1 MKESIIYQIAHTY
14 RDDFRVRAFTFGQGE
29 KALCVV
35 GNLRGNEYQQ
45 IYICSQVI
53 QRLQRLEEEGRF
65 IEGQQVMVI
74 PSVNPSSMN
83 IGKRFWGI
91 DNTDINRMF
100 PGYNLGETT
109 QRIAAGVFE
118 VVNKYRNGVQL
129 ASYYMPGEF
138 QSHVRMMHTGFENP
152 GKAADFGLPY
162 IVTRQPRPYD
172 TTTLNYNWQIWQ
184 TNAYSLY
191 SNTTSRIDPVSA
203 QQVVDGIERFMICN
217 GILEGIPEPVAPSR
231 VFQYSDLINIRNT
244 QAGLY
249 RSMAAHNSKVAA
261 GQTLAQ
267 IIDPCRGTVLET
279 LVSPVEGIVFFQ
291 HNEPL
296 IYAHTAALKIL
307 EDETTLDFG

>member
-35 GNLRGNEYQQ
+35 GSVRGNEYQQ

-53 QRLQRLEEEGRF
+53 QRLQKLEEEGRF
-65 IEGQQVMVI
+65 IQGQQVMVI
-74 PSVNPSSMN
+74 PSVNPSSIN

-118 VVNKYRNGVQL
+118 VVNKYRSGVQL
-129 ASYYMPGEF
+129 TSFYMPGEF
-138 QSHVRMMHTGFENP
+138 QPHVRMMHTGFENVT
-152 GKAADFGLPY
+152 KAADFGLPY
-162 IVTRQPRPYD
+162 IVIREPRPYD

-184 TNAYSLY
+184 TDAYSLY
-191 SNTTSRIDPVSA
+191 SNTTGRIDPISA
-203 QQVVDGIERFMICN
+203 EQVVEGIQRFMICN
-217 GILEGIPEPVAPSR
+217 GILKGIPQPVSPSR
-231 VFQYSDLINIRNT
+231 VLQYSDLINIRT
-244 QAGLY
+244 SQAGLY
-249 RSMAAHNSKVAA
+249 RSQTCHNSKVAA
-261 GQTLAQ
+261 GQELAQ

-279 LVSPVEGIVFFQ
+279 LVSPVDGTVFFQ

-296 IYAHTAALKIL
+296 IYAHTSALKIL
-307 EDETTLDFG
+307 QN

>member
-35 GNLRGNEYQQ
+35 GNVRGNEYQQ

-53 QRLQRLEEEGRF
+53 QRLQSLEAEGRF
-65 IEGQQVMVI
+65 VEGQQVMVI

-100 PGYNLGETT
+100 PGYHLGETT

-118 VVNKYRNGVQL
+118 VVNKYRSGVQL
-129 ASYYMPGEF
+129 TSFYMPGEF
-138 QSHVRMMHTGFENP
+138 QPHVRMMHTGFENVT
-152 GKAADFGLPY
+152 KAADFGLPY
-162 IVTRQPRPYD
+162 IVIREPRPYD
-172 TTTLNYNWQIWQ
+172 TTTLNYNWQIWE
-184 TNAYSLY
+184 TDAYSLY
-191 SNTTSRIDPVSA
+191 SNTTGRIDPVSA
-203 QQVVDGIERFMICN
+203 EQVVDGIERFMICN
-217 GILEGIPEPVAPSR
+217 GILSGTPQPVSPSR
-231 VFQYSDLINIRNT
+231 VLQYSDLINIRTT

-249 RSMAAHNSKVAA
+249 RSRTPHNSRVSA
-261 GQTLAQ
+261 GQALAQ
-267 IIDPCRGTVLET
+267 VIDPCTGRELEV

-296 IYAHTAALKIL
+296 IYAHTSALKIL
-307 EDETTLDFG
+307 ED

>member
-35 GNLRGNEYQQ
+35 GNVRGNEYQQ

-53 QRLQRLEEEGRF
+53 QRLQSLEAEGRF
-65 IEGQQVMVI
+65 VEGQQVMVI

-100 PGYNLGETT
+100 PGYHLGETT

-118 VVNKYRNGVQL
+118 VVNKYRSGVQL
-129 ASYYMPGEF
+129 TSFYMPGEF
-138 QSHVRMMHTGFENP
+138 QPHVRMMHTGFENVE
-152 GKAADFGLPY
+152 KAADFGLPY
-162 IVTRQPRPYD
+162 IVIREPRPYD

-184 TNAYSLY
+184 TDAYSLY
-191 SNTTSRIDPVSA
+191 SNTTSRIDPISA
-203 QQVVDGIERFMICN
+203 EQVVDGIQRFMICN
-217 GILEGIPEPVAPSR
+217 GILKGTPQMVPSSR
-231 VFQYSDLINIRNT
+231 VLQYSDLINIRT
-244 QAGLY
+244 SQAGLY
-249 RSMAAHNSKVAA
+249 RSITPHNSKVTA
-261 GQTLAQ
+261 GQELAQ

-279 LVSPVEGIVFFQ
+279 LKSPVDGIVFFQ

-296 IYAHTAALKIL
+296 IYAHTSALKIL
-307 EDETTLDFG
+307 EDIPSNQA

>member
-35 GNLRGNEYQQ
+35 GSVRGNEYQQ
-45 IYICSQVI
+45 IYICSQII
-53 QRLQRLEEEGRF
+53 QRLQKLEEEGRF
-65 IEGQQVMVI
+65 IQGQQVMVI

-118 VVNKYRNGVQL
+118 VVNKYRSGVQL
-129 ASYYMPGEF
+129 TSFYMPGEF
-138 QSHVRMMHTGFENP
+138 QPHVRMMHTGFENVT
-152 GKAADFGLPY
+152 KAADFGLPY
-162 IVTRQPRPYD
+162 IVIREPRPYD

-184 TNAYSLY
+184 TDAYSLY
-191 SNTTSRIDPVSA
+191 SNTTGRIDPISA
-203 QQVVDGIERFMICN
+203 EQVVEGIQRFMICN
-217 GILEGIPEPVAPSR
+217 GILKGIPQPVSPSR
-231 VFQYSDLINIRNT
+231 VLQYSDLINIRT
-244 QAGLY
+244 SQAGLY
-249 RSMAAHNSKVAA
+249 RSQTCHNSKVAA
-261 GQTLAQ
+261 GQELAQ

-279 LVSPVEGIVFFQ
+279 LVSPVDGTVFFQ

-296 IYAHTAALKIL
+296 IYAHTSALKIL
-307 EDETTLDFG
+307 QN

>member
-35 GNLRGNEYQQ
+35 GSVRGNEYQQ

-53 QRLQRLEEEGRF
+53 QRLQKLEEEGRF
-65 IEGQQVMVI
+65 LEGQQVMVI
-74 PSVNPSSMN
+74 PTVNPSSMN

-118 VVNKYRNGVQL
+118 VVNKYRSGVQL
-129 ASYYMPGEF
+129 TSFYMPGEF
-138 QSHVRMMHTGFENP
+138 QPHVRMMHTGFENVT
-152 GKAADFGLPY
+152 KAADFGLPY
-162 IVTRQPRPYD
+162 IVIREPRPYD

-184 TNAYSLY
+184 TDAYSLY
-191 SNTTSRIDPVSA
+191 SNTTGRIDPVSA
-203 QQVVDGIERFMICN
+203 EQVVEGIQRFTICN
-217 GILEGIPEPVAPSR
+217 GILKGTPQPVPPSR
-231 VFQYSDLINIRNT
+231 VLQYSDLINIRT
-244 QAGLY
+244 SQAGLY
-249 RSMAAHNSKVAA
+249 RSQTCHNSKVAA
-261 GQTLAQ
+261 GQELAQ

-279 LVSPVEGIVFFQ
+279 LVSPVDGIVFFQ

-296 IYAHTAALKIL
+296 IYAHTSALKIL
-307 EDETTLDFG
+307 QN

>member
-35 GNLRGNEYQQ
+35 GSVRGNEYQQ

-53 QRLQRLEEEGRF
+53 QRLQKLEEEGRF
-65 IEGQQVMVI
+65 IQGQQVMVI

-118 VVNKYRNGVQL
+118 VVNKYRSGVQL
-129 ASYYMPGEF
+129 TSFYMPGEF
-138 QSHVRMMHTGFENP
+138 QPHVRMMHTGFENVT
-152 GKAADFGLPY
+152 KAADFGLPY
-162 IVTRQPRPYD
+162 IVIREPRPYD

-184 TNAYSLY
+184 TDAYSLY
-191 SNTTSRIDPVSA
+191 SNTTGRIDPVSA
-203 QQVVDGIERFMICN
+203 EQVVEDFRTYMDYVNLRFRTAYVREDVDPDGLMREHEAMCQRQLHMLLYGVVER
-217 GILEGIPEPVAPSR
+217 
-231 VFQYSDLINIRNT
+231 
-244 QAGLY
+244 
-249 RSMAAHNSKVAA
+249 K
-261 GQTLAQ
+261 
-267 IIDPCRGTVLET
+267 
-279 LVSPVEGIVFFQ
+279 
-291 HNEPL
+291 
-296 IYAHTAALKIL
+296 
-307 EDETTLDFG
+307 DEEHG

>member
-1 MKESIIYQIAHTY
+1 MKESVIYQIAHSH

-35 GNLRGNEYQQ
+35 GNVRGNEYQQ

-53 QRLQRLEEEGRF
+53 QRLEKLEAEGRF
-65 IEGQQVMVI
+65 LEGRQVMVI

-118 VVNKYRNGVQL
+118 VVNKYRSGVQL
-129 ASYYMPGEF
+129 TSFYMPGEF
-138 QSHVRMMHTGFENP
+138 QPHVRMMHTGFENVTR
-152 GKAADFGLPY
+152 AADFGLPY
-162 IVTRQPRPYD
+162 IVIRQPRPYD

-184 TNAYSLY
+184 TDAYSLY
-191 SNTTSRIDPVSA
+191 SNSTSRIDPVSA
-203 QQVVDGIERFMICN
+203 EQVVDGIERFMICN
-217 GILEGIPEPVAPSR
+217 GILSGTPQPVSPSR
-231 VFQYSDLINIRNT
+231 VLQYSDLINIRT
-244 QAGLY
+244 AQAGIYL
-249 RSMAAHNSKVAA
+249 SQTAHNSRVSA
-261 GQTLAQ
+261 GQALARV
-267 IIDPCRGTVLET
+267 IDPCTGRELET
-279 LVSPVEGIVFFQ
+279 LVSPVDGIVFFQ

-307 EDETTLDFG
+307 ED